1 MNNKNFWEF
10 RNAADSGENAELI
23 LYGSISSETWYGD
36 EVTPKAFSDEL
47 KALGDIPGLTVR
59 INSGGG
65 DVFAA
70 FAIYNRLC
78 DLRRKGCKVKAV
90 VDGWAASAATI
101 ICMAADSIS
110 IPATAAFMIHDPAVG
125 MYGSYKASEL
135 EKLSGEL
142 DTVKSAIISAY
153 CRKTKKSVEDV
164 SRLMSEETWYTGEE
178 AVENG
183 FCDVLITDDTP
194 KVEDRGGHVFVN
206 SVEMDRVPKEVLLRL
221 SGSNTKT
228 EKPAVIEDKAE
239 GEPGATNK
247 TTEKTEGNEMAEI
260 RNVGDLRAAYPDFV
274 KEIENDARA
283 AERSRIKAIEDATV
297 SGFEDMAQDA
307 KFKDCTTAEDMA
319 VKVLNKIRT
328 QGASYL
334 SDREKDAQNSG
345 VSDVGSAPAPKND
358 EEDAEFDKALK
369 TVFTDKK

>member
-1 MNNKNFWEF
+1 MMKNKNFWEF

-70 FAIYNRLC
+70 FAIYNRLS
-78 DLRRKGCKVKAV
+78 DLRRKGCRVKAV

-110 IPATAAFMIHDPAVG
+110 IPAAAAFMIHDPAVG
-125 MYGSYKASEL
+125 MFGSYKANEL
-135 EKLSGEL
+135 EKLKSEL

-153 CRKTKKSVEDV
+153 CTKTKKSAEDV

-183 FCDVLITDDTP
+183 FCDVLITDTP
-194 KVEDRGGHVFVN
+194 MVEDRGGHVFVN

-221 SGSNTKT
+221 SGSNTNT
-228 EKPAVIEDKAE
+228 GKPADIFDKAK
-239 GEPGATNK
+239 GEPGATSK

-260 RNVGDLRAAYPDFV
+260 KNVSDLRAAYPDFV

-334 SDREKDAQNSG
+334 SDREKDAQDSG
-345 VSDVGSAPAPKND
+345 VSDVGSTPAPKND
-358 EEDAEFDKALK
+358 EEDAEFDKALSA
-369 TVFTDKK
+369 VFTDKK